1 MKTFFLIAALLMGVA
16 TRPALAQLVW
26 QEGEATLNTGI
37 TVRGELCF
45 QPDANALLF
54 RTAGKWHTYPASQLQ
69 RFTFFE
75 AINAVSYVRNF
86 SVYAVPQNGSEEA
99 VPLIFEELT
108 LDAPVRLLQLR
119 GSGAKQIGRRYG
131 LPPVRNAHWQT
142 PQPWYVW
149 MDGRFVAP
157 DIFVETELSD
167 LLATSPDPMQR
178 WANALPRPR
187 DPKALARWLL
197 SYYREMDIAKRGTAP
212 TVASGWK

>member
-1 MKTFFLIAALLMGVA
+1 MRG
-16 TRPALAQLVW
+16 W

-37 TVRGELCF
+37 TVREKLCF

-69 RFTFFE
+69 SFAFSEGINTVPCFRHFT
-75 AINAVSYVRNF
+75 
-86 SVYAVPQNGSEEA
+86 VYPVPQNGSEEA
-99 VPLIFEELT
+99 VPLIFEELLP

-119 GSGAKQIGRRYG
+119 DTQAKQIGRRYG

-167 LLATSPDPMQR
+167 LLATSPDPVQR
-178 WANALPRPR
+178 WANARPRPH
-187 DPKALARWLL
+187 DPKGLARWLL
-197 SYYREMDIAKRGTAP
+197 HYYREMEMAKQGTAP